1 MKIINLI
8 DNISYKPDLKCE
20 HGLSY
25 YIETDHHKIL
35 FDCGQGNAFIENAKL
50 LKIDL
55 TQIDIVIISH
65 GHYDHG
71 GGLKDFLDINHKAI
85 IYLNQNAFNAYYSK
99 KSNNELNYIGLNKE
113 LMRHKQI
120 RLINHDSY
128 VIDDSLIL
136 YSGIKQN
143 KLSPLGNSVL
153 MEKRFDLVKL
163 DTFTHEQNLILRD
176 HNKIILMAGCA
187 HNGIVNTIEQITE
200 RTHFTIDYVYGGF
213 HCYNLTLDTYEDDD
227 RLKQI
232 ANELLKTNAVFYTG
246 HCTGIKAYELMKTI
260 MQDKIV
266 YNSVGSVQEI

>member
-1 MKIINLI
+1 MKITNLI
-8 DNISYKPDLKCE
+8 DNISDNPNLNCE

-25 YIETDHHKIL
+25 YIETEHHKIL

-85 IYLNQNAFNAYYSK
+85 IYLNQNAFNEYYSK

-143 KLSPLGNSVL
+143 KLSPIGNSVL

-163 DTFTHEQNLILRD
+163 DTFTHEQNLILRE